1 MIEGVAGVVIWTS
14 ELMKMVEFYQGKLGL
29 EPHSI
34 KPDFVSFKWGQMR
47 LGLGI
52 HGQVTGASK
61 DPFRVM
67 VNFGVDDIESEYSR
81 LTSQG
86 IIFIRKPEK
95 EHWGGRI
102 ATFSDPDGNI
112 LQLMQFEA

>member
-52 HGQVTGASK
+52 HGQVLQDWWYRKTLQDYNNDWPPWFANRNWRLWN
-61 DPFRVM
+61 PPR
-67 VNFGVDDIESEYSR
+67 YS
-81 LTSQG
+81 S
-86 IIFIRKPEK
+86 
-95 EHWGGRI
+95 
-102 ATFSDPDGNI
+102 
-112 LQLMQFEA
+112 

>member
-61 DPFRVM
+61 D
-67 VNFGVDDIESEYSR
+67 IENEYSR

-112 LQLMQFEA
+112 LQLMQLEA